1 MESRRV
7 GAARVFG
14 AFKRVARRLGE
25 AQRVDVVPHLLG
37 DGI

>member
-7 GAARVFG
+7 GDARVFS
-14 AFKRVARRLGE
+14 ARERVARRLGE

-37 DGI
+37 DGV